1 MSLNEVQLMGNLTR
15 DPEFKVFDSGSCV
28 ARFGLAI
35 NEKYKDADGK
45 EQEDVCF
52 VDVEVWN
59 RQAEIVSEYCH
70 KGKRVVVVG
79 GLKLDTWQTDGGE
92 NRSKLKVR
100 GRRVIFA
107 ESRAE
112 EEKRAEN
119 KSSGS
124 GYGEGGGGSG
134 GGNAAQEPP
143 ANTESSVDNEDDIPF

>member
-15 DPEFKVFDSGSCV
+15 DPEFKVFESGSCV

-35 NEKYKDADGK
+35 NEKYKDADGN

-52 VDVEVWN
+52 VDVETWN
-59 RQAEIVSEYCH
+59 RQAEIVSEFCH

-79 GLKLDTWQTDGGE
+79 GLKLDTWEKDGE
-92 NRSKLKVR
+92 KRSKLKVR

-119 KSSGS
+119 KA
-124 GYGEGGGGSG
+124 SG
-134 GGNAAQEPP
+134 GGYNSEGRGGGAAQEPP
-143 ANTESSVDNEDDIPF
+143 ANTQASVDDDDDIPF